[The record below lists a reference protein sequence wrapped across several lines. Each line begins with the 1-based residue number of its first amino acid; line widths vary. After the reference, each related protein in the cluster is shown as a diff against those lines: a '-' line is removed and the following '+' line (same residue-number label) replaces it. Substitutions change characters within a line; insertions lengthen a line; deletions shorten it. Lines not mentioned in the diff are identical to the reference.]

1 MTKKIKLL
9 SGEVKTIYH
18 DYSGMRF
25 GKLTVICPGFTDKRR
40 TTNWLC
46 RCDCGNDVFYRSDY
60 LSSGKAKSCGCAN
73 IDHMNELHEMQK
85 TSDGDYKTR
94 LYNIWNGMKDR
105 CRNPNHP
112 SWERY
117 GERGI
122 TVCDEWA
129 ASYLSFKKW
138 ALTNGY
144 SDELSIDR
152 INNDGNY
159 EPSNCR
165 WATAKEQANNRRKRR
180 WKKRPA

>member
-1 MTKKIKLL
+1 
-9 SGEVKTIYH
+9 
-18 DYSGMRF
+18 
-25 GKLTVICPGFTDKRR
+25 
-40 TTNWLC
+40 
-46 RCDCGNDVFYRSDY
+46 
-60 LSSGKAKSCGCAN
+60 
-73 IDHMNELHEMQK
+73 MNELHEMQK